1 MISYSKILEF
11 HHTLRKTW
19 KIDVQGGIGPIKI
32 RPYFDRPNLTL
43 NVNMSGFPQSMIKFK
58 YFWLRNQSQIK
69 NQSRG
74 TLFFAPFKF
83 CPFLVFLGQKWTK
96 KRPDPIFLELCECFL
111 MSYMICQKVEKIPC
125 KIGNFSVLGGLT
137 PKQGFW
143 GPRGSKG
150 GKFSLPPTFGHRAS
164 MFSRK
169 NWGVKIFVPK
179 RSV

>member
-43 NVNMSGFPQSMIKFK
+43 NVNISGFPQSMIKFK

-96 KRPDPIFLELCECFL
+96 KRPDPIFLELCECLL
-111 MSYMICQKVEKIPC
+111 MSYMICQKVD
-125 KIGNFSVLGGLT
+125 NFSLQNMQFLCFGGSDL
-137 PKQGFW
+137 
-143 GPRGSKG
+143 
-150 GKFSLPPTFGHRAS
+150 
-164 MFSRK
+164 
-169 NWGVKIFVPK
+169 
-179 RSV
+179 

>member
-1 MISYSKILEF
+1 
-11 HHTLRKTW
+11 
-19 KIDVQGGIGPIKI
+19 
-32 RPYFDRPNLTL
+32 
-43 NVNMSGFPQSMIKFK
+43 MSGFPQSMIKFK

-111 MSYMICQKVEKIPC
+111 MSYMICQKVEK
-125 KIGNFSVLGGLT
+125 FSLQNMAREAISLVWGVWALNRGPGT
-137 PKQGFW
+137 PG
-143 GPRGSKG
+143 GSKD

-169 NWGVKIFVPK
+169 NWGGQNFCPKKVCLTPKWSVKFHGLT
-179 RSV
+179 

>member
-43 NVNMSGFPQSMIKFK
+43 NVNMSGFPQSMIEFK